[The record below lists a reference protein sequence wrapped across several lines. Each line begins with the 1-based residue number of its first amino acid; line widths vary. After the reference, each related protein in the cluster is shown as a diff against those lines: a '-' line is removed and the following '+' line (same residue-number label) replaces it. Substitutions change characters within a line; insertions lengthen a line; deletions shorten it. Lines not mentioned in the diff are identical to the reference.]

1 MTQPVSE
8 TPPADSAEGV
18 PQSGDEKDTRQTLTP
33 DSTTRSARVPSL
45 SPAPDQT
52 VVPHPAAYPEHVGAG
67 MPQVRPVRSEDADDV
82 PSAGGGEVDDVSGGK
97 PSADTPPE
105 TPGEPAIAPRATAA
119 VATASPTT
127 ADGPD
132 GAPVSSGGPYADVYA
147 GTNHGTMIG
156 QFFEAVERLSG
167 APLPPQW
174 VDQELADYVPVT
186 NEAELARQLQDD
198 RVVVLI
204 ADHFGSG
211 RWTTALR
218 LLTTLPSQP
227 RTLRRIR
234 REPGD
239 AFSTEGI
246 RGHKRTGWILDLR
259 DPDDSIPATCD
270 FGLELRHIEDLIAD
284 DSHLLVLISTRL
296 WHQIGHGAGHL
307 AHTPQPPAQTTL
319 FTALLQ
325 SAGIEQAKDFATD
338 HRLTEQLAN
347 LRPGQVKEHAHTLIR
362 AAHHYR
368 SATGRGITPGSAG
381 FEAVVEAACNAT
393 SGWMD
398 VLATWHSH
406 PQRTSY
412 DRNYLLLTAVY
423 DGEPIDSVHTKISSL
438 AQAFDEKEPA
448 GARPKGQQGPGL
460 IQLARQ
466 IEADPLPD
474 GRLRFPGPGF
484 AEAIVRYFWRDR
496 PELITAFTRWTAK
509 LCLELGK
516 KQGTQLA
523 ERMIPWALHDLQ
535 ASRSTKLLR
544 QVADDWAQEDAL
556 APHAHDLLVA
566 AILDPQTAQ
575 LVKNATDRWT
585 GQQDTSPSLL
595 RTLAHVFQTLT
606 PAQPALMLR
615 RLGTLA
621 SSQKPGVADAVGEAL
636 NTLFSSEKLR
646 PQVRQT
652 LDSWFTSNDRALQ
665 HAAASAFVH
674 LAAQRDPA
682 GTPSLLPASDAAAA
696 PWVVRGWRTAL
707 ETEKPSSAAHDACAV
722 WLDAATT
729 RPDTTEHIL
738 STLVRSVHD
747 TTDPL
752 LRGQRFLNLVR
763 MAERWLIQGGDTT
776 GLPDRERVHSAL
788 MRRTKHADP
797 HHKQGSEED
806 VPTGD

>member
-1 MTQPVSE
+1 M
-8 TPPADSAEGV
+8 
-18 PQSGDEKDTRQTLTP
+18 
-33 DSTTRSARVPSL
+33 
-45 SPAPDQT
+45 
-52 VVPHPAAYPEHVGAG
+52 
-67 MPQVRPVRSEDADDV
+67 
-82 PSAGGGEVDDVSGGK
+82 
-97 PSADTPPE
+97 
-105 TPGEPAIAPRATAA
+105 TPGESTTVTLPATADA
-119 VATASPTT
+119 ATADAAT
-127 ADGPD
+127 ADAAAADGSG
-132 GAPVSSGGPYADVYA
+132 GAPASPGGAYADVHA
-147 GTNHGTMIG
+147 DTNHGTMIG

-174 VDQELADYVPVT
+174 VDQELADYVPVK
-186 NEAELARQLQDD
+186 NEAELARRLQDD
-198 RVVVLI
+198 RVVVLF

-227 RTLRRIR
+227 RTLRRVR

-239 AFSTEGI
+239 AFSTEGM

-270 FGLELRHIEDLIAD
+270 FGLELRHTADLDAD
-284 DSHLLVLISTRL
+284 DSHLVVLISARL

-307 AHTPQPPAQTTL
+307 ARTPTPPAQTTM
-319 FTALLQ
+319 FAALLQ
-325 SAGIEQAKDFATD
+325 SAGIEHAKDFAAD
-338 HRLTEQLAN
+338 HRLAEQLAN
-347 LRPGQVKEHAHTLIR
+347 LRPGQVKDHAQTLIH
-362 AAHHYR
+362 AEHHYR
-368 SATGRGITPGSAG
+368 SATGRGTDLGSPG
-381 FEAVVEAACNAT
+381 FEAVVAAAANAT

-423 DGEPIDSVHTKISSL
+423 GGEPIDSVHTKIASL
-438 AQAFDEKEPA
+438 SQAFDEKESA

-484 AEAIVRYFWRDR
+484 AEAVVRYFWRDR
-496 PELITAFTRWTAK
+496 PELITPFTRWTAK
-509 LCLELGK
+509 LCLDLGK
-516 KQGTQLA
+516 KHGTQLA

-556 APHAHDLLVA
+556 APHAHELLVA
-566 AILDPQTAQ
+566 AVLDPQTAQ
-575 LVKNATDRWT
+575 LVKNAADRWT
-585 GQQDTSPSLL
+585 GQPDTSPPLL

-606 PAQPALMLR
+606 PAQPARMLR

-621 SSQKPGVADAVGEAL
+621 SSQNPGVADAVADAL

-652 LDSWFTSNDRALQ
+652 LDSWFTSTDQALQ
-665 HAAASAFVH
+665 FAAASAFVH

-682 GTPSLLPASDAAAA
+682 GLPALLHASDAEAA
-696 PWVVRGWRTAL
+696 PWVIRGWRTTL
-707 ETEKPSSAAHDACAV
+707 EVEKPSPAAHHACAV

-729 RPDTTEHIL
+729 PDTTERIL

-747 TTDPL
+747 VAGHD
-752 LRGQRFLNLVR
+752 LRGQRYLNLVR
-763 MAERWLIQGGDTT
+763 MAERWLIRDGTT
-776 GLPDRERVHSAL
+776 GRNDREHIHTML
-788 MRRTKHADP
+788 MHRTMQADP
-797 HHKQGSEED
+797 HHSQHDREGAS
-806 VPTGD
+806 TGD

>member
-1 MTQPVSE
+1 MTQPVFDNS
-8 TPPADSAEGV
+8 PAGPAEDL
-18 PQSGDEKDTRQTLTP
+18 PQSVDEKDARQPPT
-33 DSTTRSARVPSL
+33 DSGTFSTRVPSP
-45 SPAPDQT
+45 SPAPDPAAAT
-52 VVPHPAAYPEHVGAG
+52 HPAAYPAHTTAEWSKVSPVRTEDTDSTPGAG
-67 MPQVRPVRSEDADDV
+67 EGDDA
-82 PSAGGGEVDDVSGGK
+82 SGEE
-97 PSADTPPE
+97 PTTDTQPA
-105 TPGEPAIAPRATAA
+105 TPGEPTAVILPATAD
-119 VATASPTT
+119 ATTPPSAADSSDEAPASP
-127 ADGPD
+127 G
-132 GAPVSSGGPYADVYA
+132 GAYADVHA
-147 GTNHGTMIG
+147 DTNHGTMIG

-174 VDQELADYVPVT
+174 VDQELADYVSVK
-186 NEAELARQLQDD
+186 NEEELARRLQDD
-198 RVVVLI
+198 RVVVLF

-270 FGLELRHIEDLIAD
+270 FGLELRHTADLDAD
-284 DSHLLVLISTRL
+284 DSHLVVLISTRL

-307 AHTPQPPAQTTL
+307 ARTPTPPAQTTL
-319 FTALLQ
+319 FAALLQ
-325 SAGIEQAKDFATD
+325 SAGIEHAKDFAAD

-347 LRPGQVKEHAHTLIR
+347 LRPGQVKEHAQTLIR

-368 SATGRGITPGSAG
+368 SATGRGTDPESPG
-381 FEAVVEAACNAT
+381 FEAVVAAAANAT

-423 DGEPIDSVHTKISSL
+423 GGEPIDSVHTKIASL
-438 AQAFDEKEPA
+438 SQAFDEKEPA

-484 AEAIVRYFWRDR
+484 AEAVVRYFWRDR
-496 PELITAFTRWTAK
+496 PELITPFTRWTAK
-509 LCLELGK
+509 LCLDIGK

-556 APHAHDLLVA
+556 APHAHDLIVA

-575 LVKNATDRWT
+575 LVKNAADRWT
-585 GQQDTSPSLL
+585 GQSDTSPPLL

-606 PAQPALMLR
+606 PAQPARMLR

-652 LDSWFTSNDRALQ
+652 LDSWFTSTDQALQ

-682 GTPSLLPASDAAAA
+682 GLPALLHTSDAEAA
-696 PWVVRGWRTAL
+696 PWVVRGWRTTL
-707 ETEKPSSAAHDACAV
+707 EAEKPSPAAHHACAV

-729 RPDTTEHIL
+729 RPDTTERIL
-738 STLVRSVHD
+738 STLIRSVHGVTGHD
-747 TTDPL
+747 
-752 LRGQRFLNLVR
+752 LRGQRYLNLVR
-763 MAERWLIQGGDTT
+763 MAERWLIRNDTT
-776 GLPDRERVHSAL
+776 HHHDREHIHTML
-788 MRRTKHADP
+788 MHRTKQADP
-797 HHKQGSEED
+797 HYSQHDRED
-806 VPTGD
+806 ASTGD